1 MRLKKMR
8 WSSCQVNTWMTETKG
23 IMRFLVKVSIKLRV
37 VLIICEMLLSP
48 RMILLWKKKKKKKK
62 KIFLLLFSNSNK
74 YFFFFLVE
82 VKIN

>member
-48 RMILLWKKKKKKKK
+48 RMILLWKKKKK
-62 KIFLLLFSNSNK
+62 IFLLLFSNSNK
-74 YFFFFLVE
+74 YFFFFFSRG
-82 VKIN
+82 KN